1 MKQIQLFLSLQLV
14 VTVIVIVAFVVVVVV
29 VSEVIVVHVIGVIGV
44 LVVVL
49 DIVVAVD
56 VHRFLFLTFNVKKK
70 FQNGVLPV
78 RWRQPRGHGGN
89 GSSSHLCRNVFVE
102 LQTLATVGSVFVP
115 DIKTQAIF
123 YLCGVY
129 WGSTLTL

>member
-14 VTVIVIVAFVVVVVV
+14 VTVIVIVAFVVVI
-29 VSEVIVVHVIGVIGV
+29 VSEAIVVHVIGV

-49 DIVVAVD
+49 DIVVVVD
-56 VHRFLFLTFNVKKK
+56 VRRFLFLTFNVKKK

-102 LQTLATVGSVFVP
+102 LQTLATVGSVFVL

>member
-14 VTVIVIVAFVVVVVV
+14 VIVIVIVAFVVV

-49 DIVVAVD
+49 DIVVVD
-56 VHRFLFLTFNVKKK
+56 VRRFLFLTFNVKKK

>member
-14 VTVIVIVAFVVVVVV
+14 VTVIVIVAFVVVVV
-29 VSEVIVVHVIGVIGV
+29 SEAIVVHVIGLIGV

-49 DIVVAVD
+49 DIVVVVD
-56 VHRFLFLTFNVKKK
+56 VRRFLFLTFNVKKK

>member
-14 VTVIVIVAFVVVVVV
+14 VTVIVIVAFVVVVV
-29 VSEVIVVHVIGVIGV
+29 SEAIVVHVIGV

-56 VHRFLFLTFNVKKK
+56 VHLYLFLTFNVKKK

-89 GSSSHLCRNVFVE
+89 GSSSHLCRTFFVE
-102 LQTLATVGSVFVP
+102 LQALATVESVFVP
-115 DIKTQAIF
+115 GIKTQAIF
-123 YLCGVY
+123 DLCGVLFV
-129 WGSTLTL
+129 STMQSPNK